1 MTKKTLIIACSAIV
15 AVVLVIGLVLGLT
28 RKNDGAIQSGESSP
42 ETTSRASEYPSE
54 DDIANRSWP
63 RPHFDDSTFRPGT
76 WSVDAMGQPVLT
88 PDSPTGQIL
97 GSPREA
103 GMEEC
108 NSFSWA
114 QPARL
119 TAQYI
124 HGRFILFSE
133 SDGPGRVNQEDLPVD
148 YSQSA
153 AGAFLG
159 AYNFLALTDPARD
172 EIALAAWN
180 QLFEGTVSPAVER
193 GEVDE
198 TGTFKPAVPL
208 PVAFQIET
216 CSESTAVVKIAFE
229 SSVGASGDALTYD
242 AYAALRLPVVY
253 RDGQWV
259 VILDDAARARSAE
272 HGIESLSGWT
282 TLTYSGA

>member
-1 MTKKTLIIACSAIV
+1 MTKKSLIILCSVIVAFVLLAAIV
-15 AVVLVIGLVLGLT
+15 VALT
-28 RKNDGAIQSGESSP
+28 RQN
-42 ETTSRASEYPSE
+42 ETTQGASSEITSGSSEYPSD

-63 RPHFDDSTFRPGT
+63 RPYFDDSTFRPGT
-76 WSVDAMGQPVLT
+76 WSVDATGQPVLT
-88 PDSPTGQIL
+88 PDSANGQIL
-97 GSPREA
+97 GNPREA
-103 GMEEC
+103 RMEEC
-108 NSFSWA
+108 GSFSWV
-114 QPARL
+114 QPSRL

-124 HGRFILFSE
+124 HGRFLLFSE
-133 SDGPGRVNQEDLPVD
+133 SDGPGRVNRENLPVD

-172 EIALAAWN
+172 ELALAAWD
-180 QLFEGTVSPAVER
+180 QLFEGTVSPAVGR

-208 PVAFQIET
+208 PAAFQIET

-229 SSVGASGDALTYD
+229 SSVGADGNALTYD
-242 AYAALRLPVVY
+242 AYASIRLPVVY
-253 RDGQWV
+253 RDGQWIV
-259 VILDDAARARSAE
+259 VLDDAARARSAE
-272 HGIESLSGWT
+272 HGISSLSGWT

>member
-1 MTKKTLIIACSAIV
+1 MTKKTLIIVCSVIV
-15 AVVLVIGLVLGLT
+15 VVVVVIALVFGLT
-28 RKNDGAIQSGESSP
+28 RKNDETTQTGESSP
-42 ETTSRASEYPSE
+42 ETTSRASDYPSE
-54 DDIANRSWP
+54 NDISNRSWP

-76 WSVDAMGQPVLT
+76 WSVDATGQPVLT
-88 PDSPTGQIL
+88 PDSSTGQIL
-97 GSPREA
+97 GSPRDA
-103 GMEEC
+103 RMEEC
-108 NSFSWA
+108 GSFSWA
-114 QPARL
+114 QPSRL

-124 HGRFILFSE
+124 HGRFLLFSE
-133 SDGPGRVNQEDLPVD
+133 SDGPGRVNREDIPVD

-172 EIALAAWN
+172 ELALAAWD
-180 QLFEGTVSPAVER
+180 QLFEGTVSPAVAR
-193 GEVDE
+193 GDIDE

-242 AYAALRLPVVY
+242 AYAAVRLPVVY

-282 TLTYSGA
+282 ILTYSGA